1 MTEVTYCPAMADG
14 YLDHLA
20 RVPLFAGLSRSDLEM
35 VARATDEIT
44 VEPGRTLV
52 AEGESGHEAF
62 IVVEGS
68 ASVTK
73 DGTELA
79 VLNPGAV
86 FGEMALIERAPRN
99 ATVTATTP
107 LRVLVLG
114 QREFSG
120 LLEESPQFS
129 RRIMAALA
137 HRVREKDSEHWG

>member
-1 MTEVTYCPAMADG
+1 MADG

-20 RVPLFAGLSRSDLEM
+20 RVPLFTGLSRADLEM
-35 VARATDEIT
+35 VAKATDEIT

-52 AEGESGHEAF
+52 KEGDPGHEAF
-62 IVVEGS
+62 IIIEGS
-68 ASVTK
+68 ATVTK
-73 DGTELA
+73 DGAEVAQLD
-79 VLNPGAV
+79 PGAV

-99 ATVTATTP
+99 ATVTAKST

-120 LLEESPQFS
+120 LLEESPQFT

-137 HRVREKDSEHWG
+137 YRVREKDSEHWG